1 VSRLKIVH
9 RTGFR
14 YEQPATASYNEAR
27 MLPHSR
33 EGQFVLQATLDI
45 SPTATQHSYS
55 DYWDTR
61 VSTFELLTPHQVLSV
76 TATSVVDVRPLPTA
90 TAGIDWDE
98 LESRI
103 PQSLALAECVAQ
115 TPATAP
121 DDEMRDLALHFEA
134 EGGGVDETALDI
146 CRAVGE
152 AMEYRSGVTGVSS
165 TARDA
170 WPARSGVCQDI
181 AHVALGVLRAAGIPA
196 RYVSGY
202 LHPDPTAAIGQAVTG
217 ESHAWVEWYSG
228 EWRGYAPPTSS
239 TSANPMSMSATA
251 ATMSM
256 LLRSAGCMPDPARR
270 SCSSR
275 WRSRA
280 SAEATAWPD
289 DARQWGRMRR

>member
-1 VSRLKIVH
+1 MSRLRIVH

-45 SPTATQHSYS
+45 SPTATQHSYA

-61 VSTFELLTPHQVLSV
+61 VSTFEVLTPHQELSV
-76 TATSVVDVRPLPTA
+76 TAISVVDVRPLPP
-90 TAGIDWDE
+90 AGVGIEWDE
-98 LESRI
+98 LAARI
-103 PQSLALAECVAQ
+103 AQSLTLAECVRQ
-115 TPATAP
+115 TPATEP
-121 DDEMRDLALHFEA
+121 DEEMHELALRIEA
-134 EGGGVDETALDI
+134 EGGGVDETAYEI
-146 CRAVGE
+146 CRTVGE

-181 AHVALGVLRAAGIPA
+181 AHVALGVLRSAGIPA

-228 EWRGYAPPTSS
+228 EWRGYDPTNLVEVGESHVYVGHGRDYADVAPLRGVYAGP
-239 TSANPMSMSATA
+239 SASELFVSVEVTR
-251 ATMSM
+251 
-256 LLRSAGCMPDPARR
+256 LG
-270 SCSSR
+270 
-275 WRSRA
+275 
-280 SAEATAWPD
+280 
-289 DARQWGRMRR
+289 

>member
-1 VSRLKIVH
+1 MSRLRIVH

-45 SPTATQHSYS
+45 SPTATQHSYA

-61 VSTFELLTPHQVLSV
+61 VSTFEVLTPHQELSV
-76 TATSVVDVRPLPTA
+76 TAISVVDVRPLPP
-90 TAGIDWDE
+90 AGVGIEWDE
-98 LESRI
+98 LAARI
-103 PQSLALAECVAQ
+103 VQSLTLAECVRQ
-115 TPATAP
+115 TPATEP
-121 DDEMRDLALHFEA
+121 DEEMHELALRIEA
-134 EGGGVDETALDI
+134 EGGGVDETAYEI
-146 CRAVGE
+146 CRTVGE

-181 AHVALGVLRAAGIPA
+181 AHVALGVLRSAGIPA

-228 EWRGYAPPTSS
+228 EWRGYDPTNLVEVGESHVYVGHGRDYPDVAPLRGVYAGP
-239 TSANPMSMSATA
+239 SASELFVSVEVTR
-251 ATMSM
+251 
-256 LLRSAGCMPDPARR
+256 LG
-270 SCSSR
+270 
-275 WRSRA
+275 
-280 SAEATAWPD
+280 
-289 DARQWGRMRR
+289 

>member
-1 VSRLKIVH
+1 MSRLRIVH

-33 EGQFVLQATLDI
+33 DGQFVLQATLDI
-45 SPTATQHSYS
+45 SPTATQHSYA

-61 VSTFELLTPHQVLSV
+61 VSTFEVLTPHQELSV
-76 TATSVVDVRPLPTA
+76 TATSVVDVRPLPQTGV
-90 TAGIDWDE
+90 GIDWDE
-98 LESRI
+98 LAARI
-103 PQSLALAECVAQ
+103 PLSLALAECVTQ

-121 DDEMRDLALHFEA
+121 DEEMHELALRIEA
-134 EGGGVDETALDI
+134 EGGGVDETAFEI
-146 CRAVGE
+146 CKTVGE

-170 WPARSGVCQDI
+170 WPTRSGVCQDI

-202 LHPDPTAAIGQAVTG
+202 LHPDPTAAIGQSVTG

-228 EWRGYAPPTSS
+228 EWRGYDPTNLVEVGESHVYVGHGRDYADVAPLRGVYAGP
-239 TSANPMSMSATA
+239 SASELFVSVEITR
-251 ATMSM
+251 
-256 LLRSAGCMPDPARR
+256 LG
-270 SCSSR
+270 
-275 WRSRA
+275 
-280 SAEATAWPD
+280 
-289 DARQWGRMRR
+289 